1 MKKFVMA
8 TLALG
13 VLAVVS
19 LGAPQT
25 FAMDELPEPTSIELT
40 DM

>member
-13 VLAVVS
+13 VLAFGS
-19 LGAPQT
+19 FGATQT
-25 FAMDELPEPTSIELT
+25 LAMDELPEPTSIELT
-40 DM
+40 DI